1 MTEERVHFS
10 GERERDPRKDSR
22 ARGEVKR
29 GPGEVKREIG
39 EVSWVFKLGFLTP
52 PNGCLDQLGPMLALG
67 AALLLHP
74 TNKSTSWSVTLPEF
88 YILLQSI
95 LLNVISITRI

>member
-1 MTEERVHFS
+1 MVSSWLVWSRAH
-10 GERERDPRKDSR
+10 GERESSFFQREREERIQEREEKLR
-22 ARGEVKR
+22 AEVKR
-29 GPGEVKREIG
+29 AGG

-74 TNKSTSWSVTLPEF
+74 N
-88 YILLQSI
+88 Q
-95 LLNVISITRI
+95 